1 MPRAAL
7 AAQPMV
13 MFAMLATLEEVR
25 YARAELE
32 HAAEASRS
40 AGLRVS
46 SKVHIGIMVEIPA
59 V

>member
-1 MPRAAL
+1 
-7 AAQPMV
+7 MV
-13 MFAMLATLEEVR
+13 MFAMLATLEEVL

-32 HAAEASRS
+32 HVAEASRS

-46 SKVHIGIMVEIPA
+46 SKVHIGIMIEVPA